1 MKKLAASAL
10 IALLAMAAV
19 AQGAAMIGVNFSGG
33 GGGDPAGTVNVLLPA
48 GVIPQAFWNNLLGPS
63 GGAAGLIDSDGNA
76 TTAEIAWNS
85 ANTWGRSTLTGD
97 GDQQLSAMY
106 LDGARGFPAS
116 IVVSGLTPGLFDV
129 YIYAR
134 RNENPGGDLSLLN
147 EGSDY
152 TLNGVTKLGFTGN
165 VNPSAGTWVDAT
177 TATAGAPGNYFL
189 FEDVN
194 VGVGEVLSITAN
206 SPASNNSFRSP
217 IDGIQVVPVPE
228 PVSASIVGPGIL
240 ALVACRRFRRK

>member
-1 MKKLAASAL
+1 MVAAV
-10 IALLAMAAV
+10 LAMAAV
-19 AQGAAMIGVNFSGG
+19 ADGAAMIGISFSGG
-33 GGGDPAGTVNVLLPA
+33 GGGDPGGLVDVTMPA
-48 GVIPQAFWNNLLGPS
+48 GLLPQAFWNNEAGAS
-63 GGAAGLIDSDGNA
+63 GGAANLVDSDGNP
-76 TTAEIAWNS
+76 TTAGLSWMSN
-85 ANTWGRSTLTGD
+85 NTWGRSTLTGD

-116 IVVSGLTPGLFDV
+116 LTITTLTPGMFDV

-134 RNENPGGDLSLLN
+134 RNEDPGGNLSLLD

-177 TATAGAPGNYFL
+177 TATATAPGNYFL

-194 VGVGEVLSITAN
+194 IGAGATLSLTAN
-206 SPASNNSFRSP
+206 SPAANNSFRSP

-228 PVSASIVGPGIL
+228 PASLALLGPGVL
-240 ALVACRRFRRK
+240 ALLAWRRFRRS